1 MAQRRKI
8 EVVVGCVSREL
19 VDQGTGSERE
29 AVVLRT
35 DSGERVILQRAGGNP
50 FDDAQTRE
58 LTGREVRLEGYRLGS
73 VFRFT
78 SVVPKLGP

>member
-1 MAQRRKI
+1 M
-8 EVVVGCVSREL
+8 
-19 VDQGTGSERE
+19 
-29 AVVLRT
+29 LRT